1 MAEQKVKLTQL
12 PEATDTIDTAV
23 LLVNQNETDQ
33 QLPVTHLLR
42 AKNNLSEL
50 ENTAQARANLGV
62 PSVEDV
68 NDKIEYLID
77 GKSTFLNGATLESE
91 RDFIW
96 DDNSKSWY
104 YWTGAFSKE
113 VPAASTPESTGGIG
127 AGKWLSVGDSA
138 LRSMLASAAGTDYV
152 HTSGEKFTDVTVSK
166 YLAWRNGDISVF
178 GGKYDDETAGALN
191 KSAFAEMETTFGGVR
206 LNLMGKSVYLPDNMH
221 SEVSNLTIWGGGSI
235 YGGNHYMFYL
245 KPNAWFDLKD
255 FHLESL
261 NQTNYCR
268 LIGTSASTYS
278 KLGDLR
284 AKGFSTNGRVVLFAA
299 LGNNIT
305 PLDPST
311 QDFSINSISV
321 TDFFCESPY
330 GYLVFVQDWPFHTL
344 DVGHFSVHNMAG
356 TLINVGITNTNP
368 FEQQLQKSKENVSV
382 HDYRVY
388 NDDTFW
394 ADGDNNYTTVILAEC
409 WNLNHY
415 NGYQSGVKI
424 KVNGNTVYDCYNGA
438 RLVNEFNITVIDC
451 FGWNDHLLRPHKIK
465 SSYQYT
471 SFNKKWLYRR
481 SYVAAMKAV
490 NPGISEA
497 SATGTFFFAETSD
510 WGSNPIGPLEYGNRF
525 IHIDNSSI
533 ELINLGFTHGNFV
546 DTNVRLTNNHFSTFA
561 ASETNF
567 IGVSAYP
574 YNTYQELTFSRNRLT
589 MPNTTVKSI
598 IQIREGSQ
606 AGGGS
611 FTGIVD
617 ISGNTGR
624 FAGVTAFSDS
634 TDNLTGYANMTLS
647 IRDNSFVSSS
657 TCRLVPPWQNF
668 NMFDA
673 SLCSGN
679 YLNGENLCIGQL
691 WNTQGKIEIGGVAV
705 ATSPIIIFETGSPAV
720 MNVATGDRYIKIS
733 GNSGVTNIIPFTIGV
748 SGANATITF
757 TQAGGGSVTKT
768 TSVTNGTFEMQTS
781 GSDGFNVEVVVANQ
795 YITVRTATSIKQR
808 FEIAG
813 YSL

>member
-1 MAEQKVKLTQL
+1 MSEILANVVVSMPSQL
-12 PEATDTIDTAV
+12 FTLARSFKANANGKIYIGQIDTDPVNPANQIQVYIENEDGSHVPIAQPIVINSGGFPVYNGQIAKFVTVQGHSMAV
-23 LLVNQNETDQ
+23 YDSYGSQQFYYPNVLKYDPDQ
-33 QLPVTHLLR
+33 
-42 AKNNLSEL
+42 
-50 ENTAQARANLGV
+50 
-62 PSVEDV
+62 
-68 NDKIEYLID
+68 
-77 GKSTFLNGATLESE
+77 
-91 RDFIW
+91 
-96 DDNSKSWY
+96 
-104 YWTGAFSKE
+104 
-113 VPAASTPESTGGIG
+113 
-127 AGKWLSVGDSA
+127 LSVRLLSPD
-138 LRSMLASAAGTDYV
+138 GTIYI
-152 HTSGEKFTDVTVSK
+152 HHKGEKFPDAPLNK

-438 RLVNEFNITVIDC
+438 RLVSEFNITVIDC
-451 FGWNDHLLRPHKIK
+451 FGWNDHLLHPHKIK

-497 SATGTFFFAETSD
+497 SATGTFFFAETED
-510 WGSNPIGPLEYGNRF
+510 WHNAPIGPLEFGNRF

-546 DTNVRLTNNHFSTFA
+546 NTNVRLTNNHFSTFA
-561 ASETNF
+561 TSTTNF

-598 IQIREGSQ
+598 IQIRTGSG
-606 AGGGS
+606 AVGGG

-647 IRDNSFVSSS
+647 ISNNTFNASG
-657 TCRLVPPWQNF
+657 TCRLTAVGQNF
-668 NMFDA
+668 NQYQA
-673 SLCSGN
+673 SMCVSN
-679 YLNGENLCIGQL
+679 YLNGTDISFGYL
-691 WNTQGKIEIGGVAV
+691 WNTAGNIEVSGVAV
-705 ATSPIIIFETGSPAV
+705 GASPIILFETGSPAV

-795 YITVRTATSIKQR
+795 YITVRTATSVKQR